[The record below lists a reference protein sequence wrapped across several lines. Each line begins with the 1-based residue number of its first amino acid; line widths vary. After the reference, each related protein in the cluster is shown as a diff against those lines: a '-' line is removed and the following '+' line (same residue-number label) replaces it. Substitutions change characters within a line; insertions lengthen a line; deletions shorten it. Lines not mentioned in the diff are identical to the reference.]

1 MNEIPDNYDLWEAH
15 ERDQQRQLER
25 LPICADCGEPV
36 QDDHFYLIND
46 EVICPNCLEAGYRK
60 EVEDYVE

>member
-1 MNEIPDNYDLWEAH
+1 MNVPDNYDIWEAH
-15 ERDQQRQLER
+15 EREQERRLAR
-25 LPICADCGEPV
+25 LPVCADCGEPV

-60 EVEDYVE
+60 EVDDYVE